1 MIHFENVVKTY
12 RLNRSRKVVFRNL
25 TGGLP
30 KANIAILGANGA
42 GKSTLLRLIAGTEVP
57 DSGRVVRQGR
67 VSWPL
72 GFAGSFNGSLSGAE
86 NTRFVSR
93 IYGKD
98 TEHVIDFVE
107 EFAELGAFFHEPFS
121 TYSSG
126 MRARLAFGVSMA
138 VAFDCYLV
146 DEITAVGDAK
156 FKEKCHRMFKDKL
169 RTSSIVM
176 VSHSMGTLRD
186 YCDMGAV
193 VRDGELYLY
202 DNIKDAIAEHERI
215 MRN

>member
-1 MIHFENVVKTY
+1 MIRFENVVKTY
-12 RLNRSRKVVFRNL
+12 RLNRSRKTVFRNL

-42 GKSTLLRLIAGTEVP
+42 GKSTLLRLIAGTDLP
-57 DSGRVVRQGR
+57 DSGRIRREGR
-67 VSWPL
+67 ISWPL

-86 NTRFVSR
+86 NVRFVAR

-98 TEHVIDFVE
+98 TERVLDFVE
-107 EFAELGAFFHEPFS
+107 EFAELGQFFREPFS
-121 TYSSG
+121 TYSAG

-138 VAFDCYLV
+138 IAFDCYLV
-146 DEITAVGDAK
+146 DEITAVGDAR
-156 FKEKCHRMFKDKL
+156 FSQKCHRMFKEKL
-169 RTSSIVM
+169 RTSSILM
-176 VSHSMGTLRD
+176 VSHSIGTLRD

-193 VRDGELYLY
+193 VRDGGLYVY
-202 DNIKDAIAEHERI
+202 DDIKDAIAEHERV